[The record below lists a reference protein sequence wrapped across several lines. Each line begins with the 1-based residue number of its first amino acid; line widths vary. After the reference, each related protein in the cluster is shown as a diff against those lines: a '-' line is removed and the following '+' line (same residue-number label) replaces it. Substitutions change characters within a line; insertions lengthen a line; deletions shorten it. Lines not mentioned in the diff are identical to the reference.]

1 MNHTVRAILAGISLL
16 ALSATTALAQQ
27 ETVTIGWTGPLSGGA
42 ALYGKNT
49 LTGMEMAAREV
60 NEAGG
65 LDVAGKKYKVE
76 IIGLDDK
83 YSPSESAVNAKRLR
97 AQYKAPVVFCPHS
110 GGNFAMQAFNEQ
122 DGFLIGAYTSVPQM
136 TERGNKLT
144 LRIPPSF
151 AGYLAPF
158 TKIEMGTYGKKLGM
172 AGADHD
178 YAKAWAGL
186 MVPAWKSAGGTVV
199 AENPMSY
206 NKDTDFYSGVSR
218 VIAGNPDVMFVGG
231 AEAVAPEAV
240 KPPPAAATVA
250 PAPAVSAPAA
260 SQSLGVRRVL
270 FVTRPSGEFGDA
282 EARASNAFLP
292 SEKVITYIE
301 PVGETLVPV
310 AGGDVRFGMVVDY
323 DVRTKA
329 GAILAAQ
336 KAVIDKEFTV
346 GKDTLRDGNPKF
358 YFDFTLGIAG
368 VDPGD
373 YLIAFTL
380 RDKFSDRTTAIERP
394 FTVLAMPAAAAAPAA
409 APVPAPAPAAGV
421 PTTPAP
427 GPVVSASPPSPASGL
442 CAQPVVRTDLMTSV
456 NGAPDFKDGKRRL
469 KDLAEPE
476 TVFEDRNAKR
486 MTCRYTSVWD
496 ETQDTGKTEK
506 RMKMI
511 FKISDDGK
519 GGIDLDYSFDK

>member
-1 MNHTVRAILAGISLL
+1 MRRWIVGAALLAGLGAQAYAKDVVLPAKEPAVTATLPDDWDTSVYETEVASVSADGDIVVNIATDSRSQRETLIKDSKAYLTKNKVKLVGKPTEQTIDFNGTPGQVLRYQATDKNGKAIIDFVTLEASRNRVVLL
-16 ALSATTALAQQ
+16 TVWGSQDDRATNDAALAAIMKS
-27 ETVTIGWTGPLSGGA
+27 VTIPAGGGGGFWSGGA
-42 ALYGKNT
+42 ASSGDSGGGK
-49 LTGMEMAAREV
+49 
-60 NEAGG
+60 AGG
-65 LDVAGKKYKVE
+65 
-76 IIGLDDK
+76 DK
-83 YSPSESAVNAKRLR
+83 
-97 AQYKAPVVFCPHS
+97 
-110 GGNFAMQAFNEQ
+110 
-122 DGFLIGAYTSVPQM
+122 
-136 TERGNKLT
+136 
-144 LRIPPSF
+144 
-151 AGYLAPF
+151 
-158 TKIEMGTYGKKLGM
+158 
-172 AGADHD
+172 
-178 YAKAWAGL
+178 
-186 MVPAWKSAGGTVV
+186 
-199 AENPMSY
+199 
-206 NKDTDFYSGVSR
+206 
-218 VIAGNPDVMFVGG
+218 

-301 PVGETLVPV
+301 PIGETLVPV
-310 AGGDVRFGMVVDY
+310 AGGDVRFGMVIDY

-394 FTVLAMPAAAAAPAA
+394 FTVLAVPAAAAPAA
-409 APVPAPAPAAGV
+409 APVPAPAPSAPAAAV

-427 GPVVSASPPSPASGL
+427 GPVVSASPPSPAGGL
-442 CAQPVVRTDLMTSV
+442 CAQAVVRTDLMTSV

-496 ETQDTGKTEK
+496 ETQDTGTTEK